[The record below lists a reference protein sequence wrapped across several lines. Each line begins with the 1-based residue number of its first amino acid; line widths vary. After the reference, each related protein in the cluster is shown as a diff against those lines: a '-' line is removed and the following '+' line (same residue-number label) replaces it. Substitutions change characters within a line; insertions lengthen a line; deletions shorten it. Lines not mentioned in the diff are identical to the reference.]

1 MTVMKKLLTID
12 MGNTHITIGLWE
24 GEELRRI
31 WRVATDAARTA
42 DEYAAI
48 LNSLFKGWLDD
59 GDEIAV
65 VGCSVV
71 PPLEATLTA
80 AIKSSVGADLR
91 WLTSTDFGIPIIY
104 DPPSAVGLDRL
115 ANVLAARE
123 GWGAPVIVLD
133 FGTATTVDALNP
145 TGNYVGG
152 AILAGLELAAKAL
165 WQKTARLLPVD
176 LDVPTNKALGQSTAD
191 SIRAGLLLDS
201 ALAADGLVERIWAE
215 LGTQTPVIVT
225 GGTAPLIADKL
236 HHMTAVLPELTLR
249 GIKLAAGK

>member
-1 MTVMKKLLTID
+1 MKKLLAID
-12 MGNTHITIGLWE
+12 MGNTHITLGLWE

-48 LNSLFKGWLDD
+48 LNSLFHGWLGA
-59 GDEIAV
+59 GDELAV
-65 VGCSVV
+65 AGCSVV
-71 PPLEATLTA
+71 PPLETTLSA
-80 AIKSSVGADLR
+80 AIKSSVGTDLR
-91 WLTSTDFGIPIIY
+91 WLAATDFGIPIVY

-115 ANVLAARE
+115 ANVLAARK

-145 TGNYVGG
+145 AGDYVGG

-176 LDVPTNKALGQSTAD
+176 LEVPVERALGQSTAD
-191 SIRAGLLLDS
+191 SIRAGLLLGS
-201 ALAADGLVERIWAE
+201 ALAADGLVERIWQE
-215 LGTQTPVIVT
+215 LGTQSPVIVT

-236 HHMTAVLPELTLR
+236 RHITALVPELTLR